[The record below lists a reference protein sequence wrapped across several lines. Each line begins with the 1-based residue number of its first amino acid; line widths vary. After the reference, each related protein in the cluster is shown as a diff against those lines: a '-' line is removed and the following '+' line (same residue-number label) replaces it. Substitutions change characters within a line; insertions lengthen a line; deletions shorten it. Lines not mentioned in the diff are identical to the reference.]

1 MKSALADFM
10 NGPRMTRFGSFL
22 DKVLNGLACLAG
34 CLMMIALLMVCIDV
48 VMRYFFNSPIGGV
61 LQFSEYVLLYIPFL
75 AAAYVLKD
83 DSHIKIDIVL
93 NRLSPKLQATL
104 NMVTSMFGFLVL
116 LVLTYY
122 GTYITLDYYRRGVP
136 TLKYYK
142 IPEFLVIM
150 VIPLGCFLFALQFIR
165 KACGYY
171 RAIKDSGS

>member
-1 MKSALADFM
+1 
-10 NGPRMTRFGSFL
+10 MTRVGSFL
-22 DKVLNGLACLAG
+22 DKVMNGLAWLAG
-34 CLMMIALLMVCIDV
+34 SLMMLALLMVCVDV

-83 DSHIKIDIVL
+83 DGHIKIDIVL
-93 NRLSPKLQATL
+93 NRLSPKVQTAL
-104 NMVTSMFGFLVL
+104 NMLTSLFSFLVL

-142 IPEFLVIM
+142 IPEFLIIM

-165 KACGYY
+165 RAYSYY
-171 RAIKDSGS
+171 RAYRESVWNGGKR